1 MRAKPTYH
9 LIPMKPQD
17 GKEVIR
23 IYNYFILNSLAAY
36 PDQAVSDAHF
46 EKFWEMIHGYPALI
60 VKLANDR
67 SIGFGFLHP
76 YRPISTMLHAAE
88 VTYFILP
95 EYTGL
100 GIGTDMLE
108 ALENAAHAFGVQI
121 LLASI
126 ASENEQS
133 INFHLKHGFREC
145 GRFKRIIRK
154 HDREFDMIWM
164 QKQLV

>member
-1 MRAKPTYH
+1 MSAKPAY
-9 LIPMKPQD
+9 LFVPMRPED

-36 PDQAVSDAHF
+36 PDQAVPEIHF
-46 EKFWEMIHGYPALI
+46 EKFWEMIRGYPALI
-60 VKLANDR
+60 VKLTDDR
-67 SIGFGFLHP
+67 LIGFGFLHP
-76 YRPISTMLHAAE
+76 YRPIGTMLHAAE

-100 GIGTDMLE
+100 GIGTDLLG
-108 ALENAAHAFGVQI
+108 ALEDAAPAFGVQI

-126 ASENEQS
+126 ASENERS

-145 GRFKRIIRK
+145 GRFRRIIRK
-154 HDREFDMIWM
+154 HDQEFDMVWM